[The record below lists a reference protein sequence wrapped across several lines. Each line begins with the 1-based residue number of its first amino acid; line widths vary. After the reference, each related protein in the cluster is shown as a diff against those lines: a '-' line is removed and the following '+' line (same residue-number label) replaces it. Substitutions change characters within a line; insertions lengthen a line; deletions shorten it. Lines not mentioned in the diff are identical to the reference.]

1 MELDNAFLKKKE
13 IVDHIVK
20 LMDEEGMKNI
30 SVKEICEQADIAL
43 GTFYHYFQS
52 KNSIVEEMYKL
63 MDEHYLFYKD
73 QISSHPTLEED
84 IIDFVNHF
92 ETFVADWGYYANIL
106 IVKTALEESDKHDKR
121 AIVQVLREII
131 EKGKAEKS
139 YSVDIKTEDLVEKIF
154 IIIRGELY
162 FWAKADKDYNIRNKI
177 SDHVEIYLLG
187 LQAKKHINKIN
198 I

>member
-187 LQAKKHINKIN
+187 LQAKRKY
-198 I
+198 

>member
-30 SVKEICEQADIAL
+30 SVKEICEHANIAL

-73 QISSHPTLEED
+73 QISSHASLEED
-84 IIDFVNHF
+84 IIDFVDHF
-92 ETFVADWGYYANIL
+92 ENFVADWGYYANIL

-121 AIVQVLREII
+121 AIVQVLKEIV

-162 FWAKADKDYNIRNKI
+162 FWAKADKDYEIRNKI
-177 SDHVEIYLLG
+177 SSHVELYLLG
-187 LQAKKHINKIN
+187 LQVKGTD
-198 I
+198 